1 MKLKF
6 AFASFLSIPFL
17 MYSFSSSYHSNLHS
31 SSLISSV
38 LMVASRYLRIA
49 FASTT
54 RFPMLSDFSPFYK
67 ITLKLGFNEI
77 AVNDGGIH

>member
-1 MKLKF
+1 
-6 AFASFLSIPFL
+6 
-17 MYSFSSSYHSNLHS
+17 
-31 SSLISSV
+31 
-38 LMVASRYLRIA
+38 MVASRYLRIA

-54 RFPMLSDFSPFYK
+54 TFPMLSDFSPFYK